1 MRRPLCDLADPAPLI
16 RLRVSSQGKS
26 DEEIMRMKF
35 YEIAH
40 CRAAML
46 AFGGLV
52 TVSAMYEKPFPYF

>member
-1 MRRPLCDLADPAPLI
+1 MS
-16 RLRVSSQGKS
+16 VQGKS
-26 DEEIMRMKF
+26 DEEVMRMKF
-35 YEIAH
+35 YEIVH